1 MTLSE
6 YFSARREQLRAE
18 VKAFVENKYHSAER
32 ILCLFKLLC
41 IDDNSS
47 SIAFRYKEFSLDRQ
61 DYVELLSTVVKHPNI
76 VFHELARYV
85 KSELFISLT
94 DFLGIDTPSY
104 FSDTE
109 RTYDF
114 MPHIC
119 VEMTTLRIDA
129 KAFLGDDYVRF
140 ELPTYTEEAEYENVE
155 IAIGKGK
162 LKIDIYSVLDE
173 NPNPELYPN
182 YFETHRQETY
192 SDIDL
197 EEVKRMLKVKTI
209 KGLKNILIRTG
220 ERLENGTHGDMYWL
234 IRRLDRHGIRYTK
247 TEGIDIDV
255 LDEDN
260 TLTAIAGL

>member
-18 VKAFVENKYHSAER
+18 VKAFVENRYHSAES
-32 ILCLFKLLC
+32 IPCDFTLLYLN
-41 IDDNSS
+41 DALS
-47 SIAFRYKEFSLDRQ
+47 SISFRLKHFSLDRQ

-85 KSELFISLT
+85 KSELFIRLT
-94 DFLGIDTPSY
+94 DFLGIHTPSY

-140 ELPTYTEEAEYENVE
+140 ELPTYTEEAEYETVE
-155 IAIGKGK
+155 IAISNGK

-209 KGLKNILIRTG
+209 KGLKNTLIRTG
-220 ERLENGTHGDMYWL
+220 ERLEQGTHGDMYWL

-247 TEGIDIDV
+247 TEGMDIDV
-255 LDEDN
+255 LNEDN